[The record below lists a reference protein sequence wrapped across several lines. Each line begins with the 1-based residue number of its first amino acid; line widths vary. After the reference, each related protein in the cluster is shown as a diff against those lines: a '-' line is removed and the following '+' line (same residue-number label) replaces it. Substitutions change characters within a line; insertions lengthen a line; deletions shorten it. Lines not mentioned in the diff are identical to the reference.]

1 MQCIYGVLPRMQNQ
15 VTTNTCAFSSYCVW
29 LVGLCVIVCPVAMPN
44 VEKDRQLDDKHLH
57 SSSAVCAVLHGIV
70 LSCTF
75 CPGATSGRDE
85 QV

>member
-1 MQCIYGVLPRMQNQ
+1 MQCITRYAESGNHKHLCIQQ
-15 VTTNTCAFSSYCVW
+15 
-29 LVGLCVIVCPVAMPN
+29 LLCVASGSVGIVCPVAMPN

-57 SSSAVCAVLHGIV
+57 SSSAVSTVLHGIV

-75 CPGATSGRDE
+75 CPGATSGRDD